1 LSQFVASLFYCRLRP
16 NTWQLLTQRLKMKLT
31 NSGHKASQQYMST
44 MLRIAIQKS
53 GRLQEGSIALLKE
66 SGLSF
71 SNGKDQLKTQ
81 ARNFPVEVLFLRDDD
96 IPQYVEDKVADVGV
110 VGENIVAEKQKKN
123 EIVKRL
129 DFAKCRL
136 SIAVPRAESYT
147 GIESLNGKN
156 IATSYPNIVKAF
168 LSRKN
173 VVAGIHEIS
182 GSVEIAPGIGL
193 ADAICD
199 IVSTGSTLLGNGLKE
214 VETVMQSEAVIIANP
229 ELSLEKQKILEKLL
243 FRIEAVKKAKNNKYI
258 LMNCPN
264 AAIDK
269 ITSVIPGMKS
279 PTIVPLAREG
289 WSSLHS
295 VVDEND
301 FWEKI
306 DLLRECGAEGILVI
320 PIEKMIV

>member
-1 LSQFVASLFYCRLRP
+1 
-16 NTWQLLTQRLKMKLT
+16 
-31 NSGHKASQQYMST
+31 MST
-44 MLRIAIQKS
+44 LLRIAIQKS
-53 GRLQEGSIALLKE
+53 GRLQEGSLELLKE

-71 SNGKDQLKTQ
+71 SNGRDQLKTQ

-96 IPQYVEDKVADVGV
+96 IPQYIEDKVADVGI
-110 VGENIVAEKQKKN
+110 VGENILVEKQKKN
-123 EIVKRL
+123 QLIKRL

-136 SIAVPRAESYT
+136 SIAIPRSENYT
-147 GIESLNGKN
+147 GVQFLQGKN
-156 IATSYPNIVKAF
+156 IATSYPTIVKNF
-168 LSRKN
+168 LKKN
-173 VVAGIHEIS
+173 NVEAGIHEIS

-214 VETVMQSEAVIIANP
+214 VEIVMQSEAVIIATP
-229 ELSLEKQKILEKLL
+229 QLPQEKQAILDKLL

-258 LMNCPN
+258 LMNCPDT
-264 AAIDK
+264 AIEK

-279 PTIVPLAREG
+279 PTIVPLARQG

>member
-1 LSQFVASLFYCRLRP
+1 M
-16 NTWQLLTQRLKMKLT
+16 N
-31 NSGHKASQQYMST
+31 T

-53 GRLQEGSIALLKE
+53 GRLQEGSLDLLKE

-71 SNGKDQLKTQ
+71 GNGKDQLKAQ

-96 IPQYVEDKVADVGV
+96 IPQYVEDKVADVGI
-110 VGENIVAEKQKKN
+110 VGENIFIEKRKKN
-123 EIVKRL
+123 QLVKRL

-136 SIAVPRAESYT
+136 SIAVPRSENYD
-147 GIESLNGKN
+147 GIKSLDGKN
-156 IATSYPNIVKAF
+156 IATSYPNIVRDF
-168 LSRKN
+168 LKKN
-173 VVAGIHEIS
+173 GINAGIHEIS

-214 VETVMQSEAVIIANP
+214 VEVVLQSEAVVIANP
-229 ELSLEKQKILEKLL
+229 DLVTEKQEILEKLL
-243 FRIEAVKKAKNNKYI
+243 FRMEAVKKAKNNKYI

-264 AAIDK
+264 EAIAK
-269 ITSVIPGMKS
+269 ITSMIPGMKS
-279 PTIVPLAREG
+279 PTVIPLGRAG
-289 WSSLHS
+289 WSSIHS

-306 DLLRECGAEGILVI
+306 DLLRSFGAEGILVI